1 MTPTQL
7 DHLRAIDAHLTAL
20 LDLAAKRTPGEW
32 KIEPGNENELWGD
45 SDYICDCFD
54 NRQSNTA
61 FIASCAGNAEAGWR
75 STKAA
80 IKGLLLIEASETCAD
95 DAHGCNHP
103 RDAFEILE
111 SILAEWP
118 IENLTNNQ

>member
-1 MTPTQL
+1 MQL
-7 DHLRAIDAHLTAL
+7 SALTL
-20 LDLAAKRTPGEW
+20 HQDPVLHGDEYELAGVD
-32 KIEPGNENELWGD
+32 GD
-45 SDYICDCFD
+45 
-54 NRQSNTA
+54 